1 MGNKR
6 KESSIEDRDPNR
18 IKRKKSSNND
28 DSSGSSGPSAPFGP
42 TSDSNVPDTGN
53 SESRENDLSKI
64 IIGKIA
70 FLLRE
75 MKRVLTDFIDKI
87 LQQFYCQYFYPLICY
102 YFLKDKILYL
112 FDL

>member
-42 TSDSNVPDTGN
+42 TSDSNAPDTGN

-64 IIGKIA
+64 IIDKFAVI
-70 FLLRE
+70 LRE
-75 MKRVLTDFIDKI
+75 IKRVLTDFIDKI
-87 LQQFYCQYFYPLICY
+87 L
-102 YFLKDKILYL
+102 
-112 FDL
+112 